1 MTWFR
6 SLCIAFSMYSRIPV
20 PYGNWDKEDMK
31 YAIGLFPLVGAVTG
45 GLSFVWLRLA
55 DKYTPAVTE
64 RTNQSGMFSIGLFVA
79 GVLIGAV
86 IPIIVTGG
94 IHVDGFMD
102 TSDALASWQ
111 PMEKRLEILKDSHT
125 GAFAVMHCAGY
136 LLLAAALY
144 SEAKAE
150 DGPVLGC
157 AFILSRAMSAWAL
170 TAFKNAR
177 PQGMLDAFAQA
188 TQKRM
193 ALRSG
198 ICYGLFCLSVWGLL
212 GGWLAVLCPLEAAL
226 CLLSYRHMAYKRF
239 GGVTGDLAGWF
250 LQVTELALTAVIIG
264 GGRLL

>member
-1 MTWFR
+1 MRVIR
-6 SLCIAFSMYSRIPV
+6 SLFIAFSTYSRIPV
-20 PYGNWDKEDMK
+20 PQVEWTEENRRYSMCF
-31 YAIGLFPLVGAVTG
+31 FP
-45 GLSFVWLRLA
+45 
-55 DKYTPAVTE
+55 
-64 RTNQSGMFSIGLFVA
+64 
-79 GVLIGAV
+79 LIGAV
-86 IPIIVTGG
+86 IGLGLWGWLAVCDALRLGPLLRGAVAALLPLFVSGG
-94 IHVDGFMD
+94 IHMDGFMD

-170 TAFKNAR
+170 KTIKNAR

-198 ICYGLFCLSVWGLL
+198 ICCGLFCLSVWGLL
-212 GGWLAVLCPLEAAL
+212 GGWLAALCPLSAAL

-250 LQVTELALTAVIIG
+250 LHVTELALTAVIIG
-264 GGRLL
+264 GGRLI